1 MVLRQGRRSP
11 GLYLGAAIIF
21 NIYQYIVNEI
31 QASVRLFADDT
42 ILYIIVE
49 NPYAAAIT
57 LNNDLYYITSWASDW
72 LVNFNAAKTLS
83 MLLTLKH
90 FSPYHTPLFMNGIA
104 ITENTSN
111 KHLGLTLSNNC
122 SWNEHINNITS
133 TACTRLNL
141 NRDALEKIY
150 NSFIRDLY

>member
-1 MVLRQGRRSP
+1 MGPL
-11 GLYLGAAIIF
+11 LFL
-21 NIYQYIVNEI
+21 IYINDIVNEI
-31 QASVRLFADDT
+31 HASVRLFADDT
-42 ILYIIVE
+42 SLYIIVE

-90 FSPYHTPLFMNGIA
+90 FSSYHPPLFMDGIA
-104 ITENTSN
+104 ITETTSH

-122 SWNEHINNITS
+122 SWSELINNITS

-141 NRDALEKIY
+141 LRALKFKINRNALEKIY
-150 NSFIRDLY
+150 NNITASPGLY